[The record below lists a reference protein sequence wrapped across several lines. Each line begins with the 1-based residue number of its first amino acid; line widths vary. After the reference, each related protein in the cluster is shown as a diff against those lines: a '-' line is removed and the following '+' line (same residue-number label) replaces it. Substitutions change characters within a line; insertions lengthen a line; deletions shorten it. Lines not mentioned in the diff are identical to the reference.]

1 MSDLEYI
8 KIIAEGLYPDK
19 WEEFKTYDGTN
30 EKYIVVGNDS
40 FDPFDKW
47 SDCGEVLEDLIENK
61 EKVVFLKSIYG
72 VNLKYGPL
80 YIPEGDNT
88 KHDICMAW
96 INYNS

>member
-1 MSDLEYI
+1 MSSLENI

-30 EKYIVVGNDS
+30 ELYIVVGNDS

-47 SDCGEVLEDLIENK
+47 SDCGEVLEDLLENK
-61 EKVVFLKSIYG
+61 ERVVFIKSD
-72 VNLKYGPL
+72 LTALAYGPL
-80 YIPEGDNT
+80 YILETEDT

-96 INYNS
+96 INYNK